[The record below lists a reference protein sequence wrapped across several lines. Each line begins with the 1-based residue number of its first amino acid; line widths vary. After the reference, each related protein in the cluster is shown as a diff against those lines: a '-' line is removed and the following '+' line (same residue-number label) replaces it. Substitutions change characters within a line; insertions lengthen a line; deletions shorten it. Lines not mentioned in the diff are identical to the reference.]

1 MCPTHVG
8 APQARNTTRGGCAGE
23 GSSGYSLGRETGKEA
38 SETVVWCFVGLRE
51 WAAGVSEGV
60 VSRPPQGTAKQVG
73 SGFVVSSEEQPA
85 GLRQAGWH
93 RVKNV
98 Y

>member
-1 MCPTHVG
+1 MEG
-8 APQARNTTRGGCAGE
+8 AQDIALAAKPGRKRAGRW
-23 GSSGYSLGRETGKEA
+23 SGVS
-38 SETVVWCFVGLRE
+38 VGLRE

-73 SGFVVSSEEQPA
+73 SGYVVSSEEEQPA
-85 GLRQAGWH
+85 GLRQGWH

-98 Y
+98 YWIPL